1 MKIIFLDFDGVLSHY
16 KSEYNIDPEKIEL
29 LLKIV
34 EETGAKIVISSS
46 WRYNTFEL
54 TKEKLGNLSFFEH
67 VIDVTPRLTYIC
79 DGEYYNVPRGEEI
92 DRWLKKHK
100 DEIENYVILD
110 DEVNDMLFYQK
121 GHIVKTDIYKGL
133 EIKHVKRAIKILNN
147 DNSR

>member
-16 KSEYNIDPEKIEL
+16 NSGYNIDPEKVEL

-46 WRYNTFEL
+46 WRYNTVEL
-54 TKEKLGNLSFFEH
+54 TKKKLGDLSFFEH
-67 VIDVTPRLTYIC
+67 TIDVTPRLTYVV
-79 DGEYYNVPRGEEI
+79 DGGYHSVPRGEEI
-92 DRWLKKHK
+92 KCWLKKHK
-100 DEIENYVILD
+100 NIDNYVILD

-121 GHIVKTDIYKGL
+121 DHIVETDMYTGL
-133 EIKHVKRAIKILNN
+133 SEKHVKQAIKILNN